1 MLQKNLIQKTDF
13 YIDGAWRAPVEA
25 KSIEVINPANEK
37 PYAVISAGSAKDI
50 DLAVAAARKAF
61 PSWSETSAADRI
73 GYIRRLVEIY
83 EARLEEM
90 AKAISLEMGAPIT
103 LARESQAAAGLSHTK
118 AFIAAFENFEF
129 EELLSPKFP
138 NQTIVR
144 EPIGVCGLI
153 TPWNWPMNQIAL
165 KVIPALAVGCT
176 VILKPSEIAPMSAML
191 FAEFVDEAGF
201 PQGVF
206 NLVNGEG
213 AVVGEALSQHPD
225 VDMMS
230 FTGSTRAGTAVSRAA
245 AATVKRVS
253 LELGGKSP
261 NIVFADADLEKTIAR
276 SLAHCFENTGQSCNA
291 PTRMLVERSVYDK
304 AVELARKVAE
314 GTKVGDPAEEGDHI
328 GPLSS
333 SIQFEKVQKLIQKGI
348 DEGARLVAGGTGRP
362 DGFTEGDFVKPT
374 VFADVNNDMTIAREE
389 IFGPVLAMIPPFD
402 TEEEAIAIANDTP
415 YGLAAYI
422 QTGSPERAKRVA
434 RKLRAGMVQINGTS
448 RAPGSPFG
456 GYKQSGNGREGGK
469 WGGLED
475 FMEVKLIS
483 G

>member
-1 MLQKNLIQKTDF
+1 MLQKNLTQKTDF
-13 YIDGAWRAPVEA
+13 YIDGAWRAPIEA

-61 PSWSETSAADRI
+61 PSWSETPAAERI

-83 EARLEEM
+83 EARLDEM
-90 AKAISLEMGAPIT
+90 AKTISLEMGAPIT

-129 EELLSPKFP
+129 EEILSPKYP
-138 NQTIVR
+138 NQTVVH

-165 KVIPALAVGCT
+165 KVVPALAVGCT
-176 VILKPSEIAPMSAML
+176 VVLKPSEIAPMSAML
-191 FAEFVDEAGF
+191 FAEFVDQAGF
-201 PQGVF
+201 PKGVF

-213 AVVGEALSQHPD
+213 PVVGEALSQHPD

-261 NIVFADADLEKTIAR
+261 NIVFADADLGKTIAR

-291 PTRMLVERSVYDK
+291 PTRMLVERTVYDK
-304 AVELARKVAE
+304 AVELAKKVAE

-348 DEGARLVAGGTGRP
+348 EEGARLVAGGTGRP
-362 DGFTEGDFVKPT
+362 DGFSEGDFVKPT
-374 VFADVNNDMTIAREE
+374 VFADVNNNMTIAREE
-389 IFGPVLAMIPPFD
+389 IFGPVLAMIPFD
-402 TEEEAIAIANDTP
+402 TEEEAITIANDTP

-434 RKLRAGMVQINGTS
+434 RKLRAGMIQINGTS

-469 WGGLED
+469 WGLED

>member
-25 KSIEVINPANEK
+25 NSIEVINPANEK

-314 GTKVGDPAEEGDHI
+314 GTKVGDPAEEGNHI

-389 IFGPVLAMIPPFD
+389 IFGPVLAMIPFD

-469 WGGLED
+469 WGLED

>member
-1 MLQKNLIQKTDF
+1 MLQKNLTQKTDF
-13 YIDGAWRAPVEA
+13 YIDGAWRAPIEA

-61 PSWSETSAADRI
+61 PSWSETPAAERI

-83 EARLEEM
+83 EARLDEM
-90 AKAISLEMGAPIT
+90 AKTISLEMGAPIT

-129 EELLSPKFP
+129 EEILSPKYP
-138 NQTIVR
+138 NQTVVH

-165 KVIPALAVGCT
+165 KVVPALAVGCT
-176 VILKPSEIAPMSAML
+176 VVLKPSEIAPMSAML
-191 FAEFVDEAGF
+191 FAEFVDQAGF
-201 PQGVF
+201 PKGVF

-213 AVVGEALSQHPD
+213 PVVGEVLSQHPD

-291 PTRMLVERSVYDK
+291 PTRMLVERTVYDK
-304 AVELARKVAE
+304 AVELAKKVAE

-348 DEGARLVAGGTGRP
+348 EEGARLVAGGTGRP
-362 DGFTEGDFVKPT
+362 DGFSEGDFVKPT
-374 VFADVNNDMTIAREE
+374 VFADVNNNMTIAREE
-389 IFGPVLAMIPPFD
+389 IFGPVLAMIPFD
-402 TEEEAIAIANDTP
+402 TEEEAITIANDTP

-434 RKLRAGMVQINGTS
+434 RKLRAGMIQINGTS

-469 WGGLED
+469 WGLED

>member
-1 MLQKNLIQKTDF
+1 MLQKNLEQKTDF
-13 YIDGAWRAPVEA
+13 YIDGAGRAPLEA
-25 KSIEVINPANEK
+25 KTIEVINPADEK
-37 PYAVISAGSAKDI
+37 PYAVISAGSSQDI

-61 PSWSETSAADRI
+61 PTWSETPAEERI

-129 EELLSPKFP
+129 EEILSPKHP
-138 NQTIVR
+138 NQTVVR

-191 FAEFVDEAGF
+191 FAEFVDQAGF
-201 PQGVF
+201 PKGVF

-213 AVVGEALSQHPD
+213 TVVGEALSQHPD

-261 NIVFADADLEKTIAR
+261 NIVFADADLEKAMSR

-304 AVELARKVAE
+304 AVEIAKKVTA
-314 GTKVGDPAEEGDHI
+314 GTKVGDPAKEGDHI

-333 SIQFEKVQKLIQKGI
+333 SIQFEKVQQLIQKGI

-389 IFGPVLAMIPPFD
+389 IFGPVLAMIPFE

-469 WGGLED
+469 WGLED

>member
-1 MLQKNLIQKTDF
+1 MLQKNLDQKTDF
-13 YIDGAWRAPVEA
+13 YIDGAWRAPLEA
-25 KSIEVINPANEK
+25 KTIEVINPADEK
-37 PYAVISAGSAKDI
+37 PYAVISAGSSQDI

-61 PSWSETSAADRI
+61 PTWSETPAEERI
-73 GYIRRLVEIY
+73 GHIRRLVEIY
-83 EARLEEM
+83 ETRLEEM

-129 EELLSPKFP
+129 EEILSPKHP
-138 NQTIVR
+138 NQTVVR

-191 FAEFVDEAGF
+191 FAEFVDQAGF
-201 PQGVF
+201 PKGVF

-213 AVVGEALSQHPD
+213 TVVGEALSQHAD

-261 NIVFADADLEKTIAR
+261 NIVFADADLEKAMSR

-304 AVELARKVAE
+304 AVEIAKKVTA
-314 GTKVGDPAEEGDHI
+314 GTKVGDPAKEGDHI

-333 SIQFEKVQKLIQKGI
+333 SIQFEKVQQLIQKGI

-389 IFGPVLAMIPPFD
+389 IFGPVLAMIPFE

-422 QTGSPERAKRVA
+422 QTRSLERAKRVA

-469 WGGLED
+469 WGLED

>member
-73 GYIRRLVEIY
+73 GYIRQLVEIY

-389 IFGPVLAMIPPFD
+389 IFGPVLAMIPFD

-469 WGGLED
+469 WGLED

>member
-333 SIQFEKVQKLIQKGI
+333 SIQFEKVQKLIRKGI

-389 IFGPVLAMIPPFD
+389 IFGPVLAMIPFD

-469 WGGLED
+469 WGLED

>member
-13 YIDGAWRAPVEA
+13 YIDGAWRAPMEA

-61 PSWSETSAADRI
+61 SSWSETPAAERI
-73 GYIRRLVEIY
+73 GHMRRLVEIY
-83 EARLEEM
+83 EARLHEM
-90 AKAISLEMGAPIT
+90 AKTISLEMGAPIT

-129 EELLSPKFP
+129 EEVLSPKYP
-138 NQTIVR
+138 NQTVVH

-176 VILKPSEIAPMSAML
+176 VVLKPSEIAPMSAML
-191 FAEFVDEAGF
+191 FAEFIDQAGF
-201 PQGVF
+201 PKGVF

-213 AVVGEALSQHPD
+213 PVVGEALSQHPD

-230 FTGSTRAGTAVSRAA
+230 FTGSTRAGMAVSRAA

-261 NIVFADADLEKTIAR
+261 NIVFADTDLETAIAR

-304 AVELARKVAE
+304 AVELAKKVAE

-362 DGFTEGDFVKPT
+362 AGFSEGDFVKPT
-374 VFADVNNDMTIAREE
+374 VFADVNNNMTIAREE
-389 IFGPVLAMIPPFD
+389 IFGPVLAMIPFD

-469 WGGLED
+469 WGLED

>member
-362 DGFTEGDFVKPT
+362 EGFTEGDFVKPT

-389 IFGPVLAMIPPFD
+389 IFGPVLAMIPFD

-469 WGGLED
+469 WGLED